1 METTLEN
8 QNPEGIDAGGRP
20 KFLKNL
26 CILSFIW
33 CGVMLFFSVW
43 GMIMNTPENMAERIE
58 QIRPVNPKM
67 ADQMEEQMIAMQE
80 DTYMQISQY
89 LGLVYLLGSFLGVL
103 MMWKLNKKG
112 FYIYLVSEL
121 LPYTGFL
128 FMAGKGSS
136 FSLSVG
142 GESMKIIGIIFGILA
157 VLIDVAFMVMY
168 WMNLKHMTAKAAD

>member
-8 QNPEGIDAGGRP
+8 LNPDEIQTGGRP

-33 CGVMLFFSVW
+33 CGVVLFFSVW

-58 QIRPVNPKM
+58 QIRPMNPKM
-67 ADQMEEQMIAMQE
+67 ADQMEEQMIGMQE
-80 DTYMQISQY
+80 DTYMQISPY
-89 LGLVYLLGSFLGVL
+89 LGIVYLLGSFLGVL

-112 FYIYLVSEL
+112 YYLYLASEI

-128 FMAGKGSS
+128 FMMGDGPS
-136 FSLSVG
+136 FNIGFG
-142 GESMKIIGIIFGILA
+142 GESMKVVGIIFGILA
-157 VLIDVAFMVMY
+157 VLIDVGFMVMY
-168 WMNLKHMTAKAAD
+168 GMQVKHMTAKAE